1 MKTTRVLFI
10 ATSHEKMGD
19 TGETTGVWLEEIASP
34 YYIFRDAGAT
44 LTIASPAGG
53 AIPLDPK
60 SRSIILATYNTKRF
74 LKDAVAMEF
83 LSHSVLLEEINPDD
97 FDVVFIPGGHG
108 PMWDLAENKKLKQIL
123 EKFNREN
130 KPIGAVCHGV
140 VGFLS
145 LQNDNGESWVKDK
158 KLTGFSNREEE
169 LSGLTS
175 VVPFL
180 LETSL
185 VSLGAIYSRGEDYVG
200 YVVEDGNIIT
210 GQNPAS
216 SKAVAQKIVALVTQN
231 ELAQKLEPVN
241 I

>member
-19 TGETTGVWLEEIASP
+19 TDETTGVWLEELASP

-53 AIPLDPK
+53 PIPLDPK

-74 LKDAVAMEF
+74 LKDVQAMEF
-83 LSHSVLLEEINPDD
+83 LSHSLLLEEINPDD
-97 FDVVFIPGGHG
+97 FDVIFIPGGHG
-108 PMWDLAENKKLKQIL
+108 PMWDLADNKKLKQIL
-123 EKFNREN
+123 EKFNHEN

-145 LQNDNGESWVKDK
+145 LQNEAGGSWVKDK
-158 KLTGFSNREEE
+158 KLTCFSNREEE

-180 LETSL
+180 LETRL

-231 ELAQKLEPVN
+231 KLAQKLEPVSN
-241 I
+241 